1 MSRTHVERTANGP
14 AGFLVAIVVNLVGL
28 AFLHLHAWWRP
39 WLGGVVT
46 ERFAE
51 LLWVANL
58 TALVQVTGNFVLLR
72 WWTRLP
78 RAVVNLAFSSVGILG
93 VLVTWSVFPFDL
105 TRFGAGA
112 ALGARVVLSLGLVGA
127 FIGGAAQVVRVV
139 TELGRKVRHAAQ
151 GAPRAVKAR
160 VVYESMFGNTRD
172 VALGIAK
179 GLRRVSNLDVEVSE
193 VSEAAKTPCDLL
205 VVGGPV
211 HAWSMSRGFTRKSAQ
226 ELATKEGREFL
237 SRGRGLR
244 DFLDEVP
251 KTHEAFAAT
260 FDTAVR
266 SSWFPVG
273 SAAWPAARVLDELG
287 YDLVLKP
294 EHFHVTELLGP
305 LAGGELERAEAW
317 GEELASRCTR
327 HVASGAMVT
336 LHE

>member
-1 MSRTHVERTANGP
+1 
-14 AGFLVAIVVNLVGL
+14 
-28 AFLHLHAWWRP
+28 
-39 WLGGVVT
+39 
-46 ERFAE
+46 
-51 LLWVANL
+51 
-58 TALVQVTGNFVLLR
+58 
-72 WWTRLP
+72 
-78 RAVVNLAFSSVGILG
+78 
-93 VLVTWSVFPFDL
+93 
-105 TRFGAGA
+105 
-112 ALGARVVLSLGLVGA
+112 
-127 FIGGAAQVVRVV
+127 
-139 TELGRKVRHAAQ
+139 
-151 GAPRAVKAR
+151 
-160 VVYESMFGNTRD
+160 
-172 VALGIAK
+172 
-179 GLRRVSNLDVEVSE
+179 VSNLDVEVSE